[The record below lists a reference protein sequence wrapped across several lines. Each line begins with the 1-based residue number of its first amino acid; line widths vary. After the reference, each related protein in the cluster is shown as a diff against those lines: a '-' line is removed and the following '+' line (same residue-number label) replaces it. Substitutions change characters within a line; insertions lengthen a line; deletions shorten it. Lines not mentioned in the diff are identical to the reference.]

1 MLETVFGPTIT
12 LSTGR
17 VIPTRY
23 VGEQHVQQDL
33 GFIPSFADWIRAIRP
48 LPWMGRAGRLDD
60 RPDPSPALTPE
71 YPQRSDQA

>member
-23 VGEQHVQQDL
+23 VGEQHVQQ
-33 GFIPSFADWIRAIRP
+33 GAIRSTRKVSEP
-48 LPWMGRAGRLDD
+48 KD
-60 RPDPSPALTPE
+60 SK
-71 YPQRSDQA
+71 